1 MICILTHNSQR
12 RYDHWVTP
20 LWGAAAPHWFL
31 TCQSHTLYTSFPP
44 NFLFM
49 FFPVLTALF
58 FLTLH
63 SSPCPLSFLWR
74 YSRLI
79 SVSFCVCVCVSGW
92 CTCMEALTAW
102 CSAMC
107 WGSPLRAALL
117 SLSSWT
123 VWRLCPAWSVCG
135 TPLPPP
141 VCPGTQRHPMT
152 PRAWETPAVPE
163 GVSDRNKEDV
173 CFLGVSRTVQSFL
186 SCNFYHR
193 MSGIV
198 CDSVWIYPL
207 HLTAFM
213 WDPVNVLI

>member
-1 MICILTHNSQR
+1 MTTE
-12 RYDHWVTP
+12 WP
-20 LWGAAAPHWFL
+20 LCGELWHHTGFWLVSLIRFIQLLFHVLPH
-31 TCQSHTLYTSFPP
+31 SH
-44 NFLFM
+44 
-49 FFPVLTALF
+49 
-58 FLTLH
+58 
-63 SSPCPLSFLWR
+63 CPLLPHPSFL
-74 YSRLI
+74 SLSSLVPLEI
-79 SVSFCVCVCVSGW
+79 LEVNLCLFVCVCVSGW

-123 VWRLCPAWSVCG
+123 VWRLCLAWSVCG

-173 CFLGVSRTVQSFL
+173 CFLGVFRTVQSFL

-193 MSGIV
+193 MSGNL